1 MKYNIGLYLSQ
12 QVISANTNTLKWIVF
27 NKESNERIFVKL
39 GNPMFIEGNYSNYN
53 YDVYVEYNNGIII
66 SHKLKNNLKKLI
78 PFSPD
83 FGRPR

>member
-78 PFSPD
+78 INKLNKIY
-83 FGRPR
+83 